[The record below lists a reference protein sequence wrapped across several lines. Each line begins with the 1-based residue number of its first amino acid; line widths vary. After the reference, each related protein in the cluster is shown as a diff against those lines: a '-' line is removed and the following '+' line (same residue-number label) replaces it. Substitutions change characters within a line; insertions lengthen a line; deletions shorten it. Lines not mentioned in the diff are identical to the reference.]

1 MVKDT
6 KDTKEVKKAGRPKL
20 QVKSIEDSLIDWISE
35 GKTLRTFCRK
45 YKIDRKLVYKWI
57 EEKPAF
63 AVRYNIAR
71 QIGCDQIAEQ
81 ILEIVDVPQY
91 TETTTTQ
98 KLKDGTV
105 VNKVERTDNW
115 QSRRLQA
122 EYRMKVLAKFY
133 PEKYGDKN
141 QEPTT
146 SITYNHVLAK

>member
-6 KDTKEVKKAGRPKL
+6 KNAKELKKPGRPRL
-20 QVKSIEDSLIDWISE
+20 QAKSIEDSLIDWISE
-35 GKTLRTFCRK
+35 GKTLRTFCKK
-45 YKIDRKLVYKWI
+45 YKIDRKRIDKWI
-57 EEKPAF
+57 QEEPAF
-63 AVRYNIAR
+63 ALKYNNAR

-81 ILEIVDVPQY
+81 ILEIVDTPQY
-91 TETTTTQ
+91 NETTTTQ